1 VSIPKRLHIV
11 WIGPRPFPHQ
21 SYLDAWR
28 AMHTDWQLV
37 LWTDELL
44 EDEALI
50 CQPIVDQIG
59 HMAGKVNLI
68 RLELLA
74 RYGGVY
80 VDADTEPLKPLDT
93 LPVPD
98 WADSWAMTSRNNFV
112 QNAVMAAVPD
122 HPILTDLVAKAP
134 AEWQRLRGRRV
145 QFTEVFGAHYITKPL
160 RAHKGFWEPDR
171 NTGWKRRKVFRD
183 RAEGEPG
190 DAWAI
195 HDCDR
200 SWQRE
205 LGGSRVRL

>member
-1 VSIPKRLHIV
+1 MIPKRLHIV
-11 WIGPRPFPHQ
+11 WVGPRPFPHQ
-21 SYLDAWR
+21 PYLDAWR
-28 AMHTDWQLV
+28 SLHKDWTV
-37 LWTDELL
+37 SYWTEDDLISERL
-44 EDEALI
+44 E

-59 HMAGKVNLI
+59 HQAGKVNLI

-80 VDADTEPLKPLDT
+80 VDADTEPLKSLDT
-93 LPVPD
+93 LPVPPD
-98 WADSWAMTSRNNFV
+98 ADSWAMTSRNNFV
-112 QNAVMAAVPD
+112 QNAIMAAVEG
-122 HPILTDLVAKAP
+122 HSVFTDLVAKAP
-134 AEWQRLRGRRV
+134 VEWERLRGRRV

-160 RAHKGFWEPDR
+160 RAHEGFWEPDR

-183 RAEGEPG
+183 RDEGDPG
-190 DAWAI
+190 DAWVL